1 MKRRFVFFGP
11 IVFVLA
17 LAFVAVS
24 LRAETDPRVGTWKL
38 DVSKSM
44 SSNGQMPASETRTY
58 EAQGGDIMASN
69 AGVNAKGK
77 PISTHYN
84 ATADGK
90 DRPSGGSDPSVT
102 LSIKQTGPGAYA
114 GTIKKD
120 GKVIGTNTAVISGGG
135 KVFTFKSEGTDAD
148 GKAYTSTMVFEKQ

>member
-1 MKRRFVFFGP
+1 MPVKRS
-11 IVFVLA
+11 IVFVGMVVLVFA
-17 LAFVAVS
+17 AAASV
-24 LRAETDPRVGTWKL
+24 RAENDPRVGAWKL
-38 DVSKSM
+38 NVSKSM

-58 EAQGGDIMASN
+58 TAEGNEVMGSTE
-69 AGVNAKGK
+69 GVNAKGK
-77 PISTHYN
+77 PISNHYN

-90 DRPSGGSDPSVT
+90 DHPSGGADPSVM